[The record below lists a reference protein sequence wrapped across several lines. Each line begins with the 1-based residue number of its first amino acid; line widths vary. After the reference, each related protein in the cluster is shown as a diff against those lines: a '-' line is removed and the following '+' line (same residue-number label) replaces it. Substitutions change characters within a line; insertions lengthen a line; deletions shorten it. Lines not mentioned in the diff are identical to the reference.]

1 MQVEQMRNT
10 SSLQLVHSYEPVQ
23 YHIGTIHITK
33 VYNQTPS
40 PCEQFCVI
48 YNTGMFTHY
57 LIWMNVWQAPI
68 GESSLTLALRK
79 GHTRKPVAV
88 DGYACLFVCMST
100 KCIHIEL
107 VMDMTTD
114 SFLAALRR
122 FVARR
127 GRPAKFIT
135 DNGSNFVGARNRL
148 TQVYNMLDSS
158 PVNESLS
165 QFMVDERSSNCY
177 IFRHGTV

>member
-1 MQVEQMRNT
+1 
-10 SSLQLVHSYEPVQ
+10 
-23 YHIGTIHITK
+23 
-33 VYNQTPS
+33 
-40 PCEQFCVI
+40 
-48 YNTGMFTHY
+48 
-57 LIWMNVWQAPI
+57 
-68 GESSLTLALRK
+68 
-79 GHTRKPVAV
+79 
-88 DGYACLFVCMST
+88 
-100 KCIHIEL
+100 
-107 VMDMTTD
+107 MDMTTD

-165 QFMVDERSSNCY
+165 QFMVDERIQWSHSPARSPH
-177 IFRHGTV
+177 FGGMW